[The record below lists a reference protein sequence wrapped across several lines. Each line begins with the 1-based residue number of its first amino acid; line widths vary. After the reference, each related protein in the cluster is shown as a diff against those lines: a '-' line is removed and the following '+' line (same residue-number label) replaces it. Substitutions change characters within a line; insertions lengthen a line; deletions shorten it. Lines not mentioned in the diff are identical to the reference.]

1 MTARFKDRSIPD
13 GEPGQVLV
21 LSTPS
26 MGNRQKDYIGVKD
39 VEERLGVG
47 TDKAYELLR
56 SWKAL
61 LKVEGRD
68 KLDLPAKITVEDY
81 CHVLGLDIRRFL

>member
-1 MTARFKDRSIPD
+1 MLFKDSSISD
-13 GEPGQVLV
+13 GEPGEVRVLP
-21 LSTPS
+21 TPLI
-26 MGNRQKDYIGVKD
+26 MNRQKDYIGVED
-39 VEERLGVG
+39 VEVRLGVRK
-47 TDKAYELLR
+47 DKAYELLR

-68 KLDLPAKITVEDY
+68 RLDLPAKITVEDY